1 MGKERQSAGRRLR
14 CLCSFTG
21 LAVLSC
27 LHVSGQ
33 NHLHEVT
40 KESEDLIRI
49 REVAS
54 VHAKPDTAYLLMRV
68 ESGSVSLTQAI
79 QDNERQISS
88 FLEGLDGIG
97 FEKAAIGVRNFVV
110 TPQYSGSGVSLA
122 RNLII
127 PLEGIDRQ
135 DPAKLEELFAEV
147 QDLGARYGS
156 HCVTCIGSG

>member
-1 MGKERQSAGRRLR
+1 M
-14 CLCSFTG
+14 
-21 LAVLSC
+21 SC

-88 FLEGLDGIG
+88 FLEGLDGS
-97 FEKAAIGVRNFVV
+97 
-110 TPQYSGSGVSLA
+110 YSSPARTWDPDVEPNADPGYAGLSGTSHPDGMKRVMLTKCTQCHQSIHGTDLPSQG
-122 RNLII
+122 I
-127 PLEGIDRQ
+127 PGQGRALNR
-135 DPAKLEELFAEV
+135 
-147 QDLGARYGS
+147 
-156 HCVTCIGSG
+156 